1 MAVGTYFAGMLLLGI
16 VISAAIAAAFA
27 IAGIWL
33 RHLAG
38 PVRAVAIALLATAVL
53 IAVHLLPAVLG
64 VMTRGTVG
72 VLAAAVLAAS
82 LLARRRA
89 RQRSPEPAE
98 PQAPDSRGSQV
109 LAAVAVGGL
118 AIYLAAMLARFGST
132 PVTFIDTVTFHL
144 PGVARWIQSNGIW
157 QIDQF
162 LPGQAQGYY
171 PNNGNVVDLAVILPW
186 HSDSLIRF
194 VNLPFIALAWLGL
207 YAAGRELGAAAA
219 SSAIAAAAALSYP
232 AVTSYVVDSPTPDAV
247 MYATF
252 AAGLLFLL
260 RHVGGRNR
268 SDLLLAGLGFGIA
281 FGTRWYGVA
290 AVAVVIGIWLIARL
304 VFESGRRRAL
314 VDLAWIA
321 VPIVLAGGIWLLRNW
336 VESGNPFFPV
346 RVDPLGITIFDA
358 PDDRV
363 RELVGFTL
371 GGYLGNG
378 EVLSDF
384 VLPALKVQLG
394 YVAVALGIGTLA
406 SGVVAFR
413 ATPDVTRARV
423 IGLAVAALGLL
434 VVYLITPYTA
444 LGLRDLPYELGANVR
459 YLVPA
464 LLVAAPAV
472 AWVVA
477 RAPGGVRLA
486 MEAVLVVV
494 ALDGMRRGVDVSAA
508 DAIAGA
514 AIVAIT
520 ALLALSMVLAL
531 RRRDRVAFAG
541 LAVLVV
547 AIVAVGVRVTQND
560 YLKGRYAGAT
570 VPLDNALDRVPADA
584 KIGLAGA
591 WPVTTLSPVLA
602 LFGPEFENHVGYVG
616 ETRDGML
623 LPYEDPAAYAA
634 ALERGD
640 YDLVLVG
647 NEKPLAFPQ
656 LDEAAWTQA
665 AGYEEV
671 AADTNFSLFE
681 AP

>member
-1 MAVGTYFAGMLLLGI
+1 MLLFGI
-16 VISAAIAAAFA
+16 VISASIAAGFA
-27 IAGIWL
+27 IAGLGL

-53 IAVHLLPAVLG
+53 IGVHLLPAVLG

-72 VLAAAVLAAS
+72 VPAAVVLVASSLA
-82 LLARRRA
+82 LRRA
-89 RQRSPEPAE
+89 RPRAPEPTE
-98 PQAPDSRGSQV
+98 PQAPDSRGSQL

-194 VNLPFIALAWLGL
+194 VNLPFLALAWLGL

-252 AAGLLFLL
+252 SAGLLFLL

-290 AVAVVIGIWLIARL
+290 AVAVVLGVWLLGRL
-304 VFESGRRRAL
+304 AFERRPRVAL
-314 VDLAWIA
+314 TDLAWIA

-346 RVDPLGITIFDA
+346 RVDPFGITIFDA

-378 EVLSDF
+378 DVLSNF
-384 VLPALKVQLG
+384 ILPALKIQLG
-394 YVAVALGIGTLA
+394 YVAIALGIGTLA
-406 SGVVAFR
+406 AGVVAIR
-413 ATPDVTRARV
+413 AKRDVTRARV
-423 IGLAVAALGLL
+423 IGLAAAAVGLL

-472 AWVVA
+472 AWVVTRA
-477 RAPGGVRLA
+477 RGGVRIALEV
-486 MEAVLVVV
+486 MLVAV

-508 DAIAGA
+508 DAVAGA

-520 ALLALSMVLAL
+520 ALLAVAMALAL
-531 RRRDRVAFAG
+531 RRQDRPALAG
-541 LAVLVV
+541 LVALVI
-547 AIVAVGVRVTQND
+547 AIVVVGARVTQND
-560 YLKGRYAGAT
+560 YLEGRYAGAT
-570 VPLDNALDRVPADA
+570 VPLDTALDRAPPQAR
-584 KIGLAGA
+584 IGLAGA

-602 LFGPEFENHVGYVG
+602 LFGPDLENEVEYVG

-634 ALERGD
+634 ALDRGD

-656 LDEAAWTQA
+656 FDEAAWTHA
-665 AGYEEV
+665 AGFREL

>member
-1 MAVGTYFAGMLLLGI
+1 MAVGTYLAGLLLFGI
-16 VISAAIAAAFA
+16 VIGAALATAFA

-38 PVRAVAIALLATAVL
+38 AVRAVAIALLATAAL
-53 IAVHLLPAVLG
+53 IGLHLLPAVLG

-72 VLAAAVLAAS
+72 LLAATVLAVS
-82 LLARRRA
+82 LLALRRA
-89 RQRSPEPAE
+89 RARTPEPAE
-98 PQAPDSRGSQV
+98 PRPPDSRASQV

-118 AIYLAAMLARFGST
+118 AIYLASMLARFGST

-144 PGVARWIQSNGIW
+144 PGVARWIQSNSVW

-162 LPGQAQGYY
+162 LPGQAQGHY

-186 HSDSLIRF
+186 HSDFLIRF
-194 VNLPFIALAWLGL
+194 VNLPFIALAGLAL
-207 YAAGRELGAAAA
+207 YAAGRELGAAAT
-219 SSAIAAAAALSYP
+219 SSAVAAAAALSYP

-247 MYATF
+247 MYTTF

-290 AVAVVIGIWLIARL
+290 AVAVVVGVWLLGRL
-304 VFESGRRRAL
+304 IFEHRRRRAL
-314 VDLAWIA
+314 VDLAYIA
-321 VPIVLAGGIWLLRNW
+321 VPIALAGGIWLLRNW
-336 VESGNPFFPV
+336 LESGNPFFPV

-384 VLPALKVQLG
+384 ILPSLKIQLG
-394 YVAVALGIGTLA
+394 FVALALAIGTLA
-406 SGVVAFR
+406 ATAVALR
-413 ATPDVTRARV
+413 ARIDPNRARV
-423 IGLAVAALGLL
+423 LGLVVAAVALF

-472 AWVVA
+472 AWVIA
-477 RAPGGVRLA
+477 RAPGQLRIGF
-486 MEAVLVVV
+486 EALIVAV

-508 DAIAGA
+508 DAVAGA
-514 AIVAIT
+514 AIVAVV
-520 ALLALSMVLAL
+520 ALLGLSIALAL
-531 RRRDRVAFAG
+531 RARRPLAVAG
-541 LAVLVV
+541 LVALAVGL
-547 AIVAVGVRVTQND
+547 VAVGARATQND
-560 YLKGRYAGAT
+560 YIADRYAGVT
-570 VPLDNALDRVPADA
+570 VPLDSAMTRAPDGAR
-584 KIGLAGA
+584 IGLAGA

-602 LFGPEFENHVGYVG
+602 LFGPDFERHVAYIG

-623 LPYEDPAAYAA
+623 LPYEDSTAFGE
-634 ALERGD
+634 ALARGD

-647 NEKPLAFPQ
+647 NEKPLAFAQ
-656 LDEAAWTQA
+656 RDEAAWTHA
-665 AGYEEV
+665 AGFKKV
-671 AADTNFSLFE
+671 AADTNFTLFE